1 MTMLSKIDE
10 DHKEHLKN
18 TFVKWKKLGLSLNPN
33 KSHIS
38 MKEWKLLGYIIS
50 KQVGR
55 IYSKRVE
62 EIKQIDLP
70 RNKKQVQSFLGKVI
84 FSGDSS
90 QILLK

>member
-1 MTMLSKIDE
+1 
-10 DHKEHLKN
+10 
-18 TFVKWKKLGLSLNPN
+18 LG
-33 KSHIS
+33 H
-38 MKEWKLLGYIIS
+38 IIS
-50 KQVGR
+50 KEGVR

-70 RNKKQVQSFLGKVI
+70 RNKKQVESFLGKVI